1 MDVVI
6 SRCCGLDVHQATVVA
21 CALLDEPGR
30 KYKKKVVQTFGT
42 MREDLESLRAWLQS
56 LSVTH
61 VTMEGTG
68 VYWQPV
74 YAMLEEHFD
83 LALVNAGHV
92 KNLPG
97 RKTDVSDAEWLATLL
112 RHGLL
117 RKSFVPEKEI
127 RVIREVSRYRRAL
140 VESETTEK
148 NRTIKILEIM
158 GLKLAS
164 VASDVFGKSGLAMLR
179 AIADGNASV
188 DDIVQFAMSRLR
200 QKLPELRRALDV
212 IVADHHRMMLRDQL
226 ARLEQTASLIA
237 HYDALL
243 VKLVEPY
250 ADVIARLRT
259 VPGIQQIAA
268 IEIFGE
274 IGPDLSSFPDE
285 AHFASW
291 AGTCPGMNQ
300 SAGKK
305 GNARRRRG
313 NRYLLSTFVECVLAA
328 VKKAGTYLK
337 DKYHRLKAR
346 RGTMRA
352 VFAIAN
358 KLARAVYRAVARKQI
373 YQDLGGAY
381 LDTLNRPRV
390 AKKLIER
397 LVNLGYDQ
405 TTILP
410 HFPLGPAAQ
419 TNV

>member
-30 KYKKKVVQTFGT
+30 KHKKKVVQTFGT

-158 GLKLAS
+158 GLKIAS

-179 AIADGNASV
+179 AIADGNTSV